1 MALTIHEESCQ
12 KIEMQ
17 EFVEVCNS
25 QMDPDD
31 EASVIAMASWLRK
44 LSNNKSILIDHI
56 NTNLRDSTWA
66 DRLGGYSSQSF
77 VLETM
82 ANAFIR
88 VNVWEKSREYDGDTF
103 WEDALYSYGLSHN
116 HNFQLLTAGYWGP
129 GYRTEIHEID
139 PEGIVGYAGE
149 RVCIRFLEH
158 TGLPEGKVMYYRRSR
173 DVHNQI
179 APEEFSISLNLMPA
193 DRLVA
198 TTEQFEFDVRNGR
211 IKGIIGNQVEA
222 TVSLLTV
229 AKNIGDHRTADLCVR
244 LAAVSPNPRAR
255 LAAVDASAALLPSE
269 ACGLWQGALKD
280 ASELVRLHA
289 RAMVETIC

>member
-1 MALTIHEESCQ
+1 MALTVSEQSDQ

-17 EFVEVCNS
+17 EFVEVCTS

-31 EASVIAMASWLRK
+31 EESVIAMAPWLKR

-56 NTNLRDSTWA
+56 NMNLRNSAWV

-82 ANAFIR
+82 ANAFVR
-88 VNVWEKSREYDGDTF
+88 VNVWEQSREYDGDTF
-103 WEDALYSYGLSHN
+103 WEDALYSYGLPHN

-129 GYRTEIHEID
+129 GYRTEIHEVD
-139 PEGIVGYAGE
+139 PDEIVGYAGE
-149 RVCIRFLEH
+149 RVRIRFLER

-173 DVHNQI
+173 DVHSQI

-211 IKGIIGNQVEA
+211 IKGVIGNQVEA
-222 TVSLLTV
+222 TVSLLSV
-229 AKNIGDHRTADLCVR
+229 AKNIGDHRTADLCMR

-255 LAAVDASAALLPSE
+255 LAALDASAALLPGE
-269 ACGLWQGALKD
+269 ACGLWQSALGD